1 MHTEKYGMGNC
12 GLLLEADR
20 SLYKNADTTSKSIID
35 HDKTHLNYNL
45 CPHEQY
51 KAWEIKSIHEKIRG
65 KKMRKDAVAFGIT
78 VITKPKD
85 YNGDSRQFFET
96 AYEGMKDTYGL
107 TDEDVVSAYVHM
119 DESSEHMHF
128 IFLPVMHDK
137 EKDRISWESVMP
149 RRMYKTQHKILQ
161 KYMREKI
168 PDATINLLNG
178 KTLGFDPQKMTAE
191 QTKESMELSDTIEQ
205 KQATIASLDAQID
218 EKQKQA
224 DKIAQTIFKP
234 YIEAEKRLIEL
245 FKALKPK
252 QQEKEHGS
260 VYDVLKS
267 GNIVFGKGDHEGV
280 RRATTALNK
289 KSDDLYATYLSI
301 DDDDDFDEPE
311 R

>member
-78 VITKPKD
+78 VITKPQD
-85 YNGDSRQFFET
+85 YKGDSRDFFKT
-96 AYEGMKDTYGL
+96 AYEGLKDTYGL
-107 TDEDVVSAYVHM
+107 TDEDVISSYVHM

-128 IFLPVMHDK
+128 IFLPVMHEK
-137 EKDRISWESVMP
+137 EKNRMSWESVMS
-149 RRMYKTQHKILQ
+149 RRMYKTQHNILQ
-161 KYMREKI
+161 KYMSEKLGEEVH
-168 PDATINLLNG
+168 LLNG

-191 QTKESMELSDTIEQ
+191 QKKESMELSDAIEQ
-205 KQATIASLDAQID
+205 KQATLASLDSQIATKK
-218 EKQKQA
+218 EMWENIA
-224 DKIAQTIFKP
+224 DTILKP
-234 YIEAEKRLIEL
+234 YYEAQEHLLEV
-245 FKALKPK
+245 FKSLTPK
-252 QQEKEHGS
+252 QQAKEHGS

-267 GNIVFGKGDHEGV
+267 GNIVFGKGNPNDIAK
-280 RRATTALNK
+280 ATTALK
-289 KSDDLYATYLSI
+289 EKSDDLYATYLSI
-301 DDDDDFDEPE
+301 DDDDDFE